1 MRVPDAKRFLK
12 LLVEKQVPVAP
23 LFVGPMGCGKSE
35 IVKQVAQEL
44 GIQLVDLRLAQM
56 ETGDLIGI
64 PYRDGN
70 VSKWAVPE
78 WFPKEGTRGIIFL
91 DELNRAPHDVR
102 QAVFQLIW
110 DKKMHM
116 HNLPKGWTVVAAI
129 NPDSTDYQVELLDKA
144 MLRRFVVLEL
154 RPNVDSWTEWAMGE
168 GNVSSEVTGFI
179 GTHKDMLFEPENFE
193 MPVKR
198 NNAAWSVV
206 NTLRKAGAIPQELE
220 FEILAGTV
228 GKEAASAF
236 ITYLDKNY
244 ERPVNGE
251 EVLKNYDDVREKVLK
266 QKKKSDEMHVTI
278 KQIVGIAEMSKK
290 LSKKQ
295 MDNLK
300 EFFLDLPA
308 DFQAMFA
315 HSLPAEIVSELGNDD
330 RITTAIGRSLKEAK
344 EEGKKNA

>member
-1 MRVPDAKRFLK
+1 MRIPDAKRWIKMLA
-12 LLVEKQVPVAP
+12 EKQIPVAP
-23 LFVGPMGCGKSE
+23 LLVGPMGCGKSE
-35 IVKQVAQEL
+35 IIKQIAQEL

-56 ETGDLIGI
+56 EPGDLIGI
-64 PYRDGN
+64 PYRESDR
-70 VSKWAVPE
+70 SKWAVPD

-91 DELNRAPHDVR
+91 DELNRAPNDVR

-129 NPDSTDYQVELLDKA
+129 NPDNSDYQVEVLDKA
-144 MLRRFVVLEL
+144 MVRRFAVINAV
-154 RPNVDSWTEWAMGE
+154 PHVDSWMEYAVNE
-168 GNVSSEVTGFI
+168 GKISSDITGFI
-179 GTHKDMLFEPENFE
+179 GTHKDMLFVTENNNDF
-193 MPVKR
+193 PVVR
-198 NNAAWSVV
+198 NNAAWSVI
-206 NTLRKAGAIPQELE
+206 NILRQAGAVPQDLE
-220 FEILAGTV
+220 FEIYSGIV
-228 GKEAASAF
+228 GKEAATAF
-236 ITYLDKNY
+236 IRFLDKNY

-251 EVLKNYDDVREKVLK
+251 EVLKDYADVREKILK

-278 KQIVGIAEMSKK
+278 KQIVGIAEATKK
-290 LSKKQ
+290 LTKKQ
-295 MDNLK
+295 MENLK

-344 EEGKKNA
+344 AEGKK